1 LRSAC
6 RDREGIS
13 LDPEWRTCGPRA
25 KGYLREHLIWPA
37 SEFSL
42 PMLEHN
48 IVSKR
53 NSVTSRRI
61 EGMSKEIYGSL
72 T

>member
-1 LRSAC
+1 VKYAKTTTNDL
-6 RDREGIS
+6 EQG
-13 LDPEWRTCGPRA
+13 WGTCGPQA
-25 KGYLREHLIWPA
+25 KCGPREHEIWPA

-53 NSVTSRRI
+53 SSMTSKYLDSTY
-61 EGMSKEIYGSL
+61 E
-72 T
+72 